1 MNEDEI
7 MEEVVEESLEAPD
20 IQRPAFDSEF
30 FNYIRYVNE
39 LKNVPRHVK
48 ETLWTLAE
56 EVGFAYYTKEDVN
69 MILSHIEIT
78 FNYILCSL
86 PAWKTSW
93 RTLQNLEQAKIML
106 INLVSRGRG
115 GAERR
120 TQQTQIS
127 VRQQEVSLAKSLERP
142 QSGLL
147 ARFSRLFGRG

>member
-1 MNEDEI
+1 MEDENALNQDFDN
-7 MEEVVEESLEAPD
+7 EEEEPERRIS
-20 IQRPAFDSEF
+20 FDSEF

-39 LKNVPRHVK
+39 LKNIPRHVK

-127 VRQQEVSLAKSLERP
+127 VRQQEVTLARSTEKPGTGILS
-142 QSGLL
+142 
-147 ARFSRLFGRG
+147 RFSRLFGKK